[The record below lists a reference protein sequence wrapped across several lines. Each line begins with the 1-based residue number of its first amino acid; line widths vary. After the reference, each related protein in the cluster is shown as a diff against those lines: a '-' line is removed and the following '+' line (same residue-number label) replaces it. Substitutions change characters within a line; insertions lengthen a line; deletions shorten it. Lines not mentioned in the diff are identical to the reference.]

1 MLAGMTMRAR
11 LGIVGASAGLLTL
24 GLIAGSPAAFA
35 GDSSV
40 ATCSARD
47 LSARQSGSGAGM
59 SQPYVQITLT
69 NTSGVA
75 CALDGYPKI
84 TGAWTRTGRKAVK
97 VSNRNLQNIAGPA
110 PHRFIVPAGGHAWFA
125 IGTATAYDPPLVT
138 FRRFAF
144 ATTAG
149 SSLLQRRTV
158 AVQLQ
163 ATAPSGKPFP
173 VGVTA
178 FAPGSHP

>member
-1 MLAGMTMRAR
+1 MTMRAR

>member
-1 MLAGMTMRAR
+1 MLAAMRTMPRTA
-11 LGIVGASAGLLTL
+11 IVGATAALLAAGLL
-24 GLIAGSPAAFA
+24 AGSPAALA

-40 ATCSARD
+40 ASCSARD
-47 LSARQSGSGAGM
+47 FSARQTGSGAGM

-69 NTSGVA
+69 NTSGAA
-75 CALDGYPKI
+75 CALDGYPTI
-84 TGAWTRTGRKAVK
+84 TGAWTRTGRKPVT
-97 VSNRNLQNIAGPA
+97 VTNRNLQNIAGPA
-110 PHRFIVPAGGHAWFA
+110 PHRFIVPSGGHAWFA

-138 FRRFAF
+138 FRRFGF
-144 ATTAG
+144 ATAPG
-149 SSLLQRRTV
+149 STLLQRRTV

-163 ATAPSGKPFP
+163 ATAPSGKPYP